1 MLRMLNFLFLSHPKI
16 QVLFCLFPKGNVRPL
31 NVIMFIHD
39 TFLKVRTQ
47 ADSTNQP
54 GRDYDEIDPGRQ
66 TIANKKEASEAM
78 PRVQLDVWNHAVQTK
93 KPNSICFKYV
103 FVS

>member
-1 MLRMLNFLFLSHPKI
+1 MLRMLDFLFLSHPKI
-16 QVLFCLFPKGNVRPL
+16 QVFILPFPKGNVRPL
-31 NVIMFIHD
+31 NVVMFIQD
-39 TFLKVRTQ
+39 DFFKVRTQ

-54 GRDYDEIDPGRQ
+54 GRAYDEIDPGRQ
-66 TIANKKEASEAM
+66 TIANKKEDSEAM
-78 PRVQLDVWNHAVQTK
+78 PCQLDVWNHVVQTK